1 MTKST
6 KLNTWGIPE
15 TEPPTKAHTW
25 TYAPYVADVKLGL
38 HVCPPKTGTG
48 TALALSALSKRGCV
62 QSWRDFMC
70 QGGAF
75 LFLEEKQ
82 REEKRCAVMGM

>member
-38 HVCPPKTGTG
+38 HVGPLTVEVGFCLTLVPAIGSPSPNR
-48 TALALSALSKRGCV
+48 LA
-62 QSWRDFMC
+62 
-70 QGGAF
+70 
-75 LFLEEKQ
+75 
-82 REEKRCAVMGM
+82 